1 MSRFL
6 NPDFLKTRLTGFR
19 DSPLPLLLRT
29 IVGIAILAT
38 LFFFIEPRTI
48 LQTFLSADLRFL
60 LVALMLLP
68 LNIGLQVIKW
78 KVLLNSFDKNIA
90 FTETTR
96 SIMHGLVLGSITPA
110 HIGEFA
116 GRLIVLKKIPRSV
129 IVGLTLL
136 DKLQIM
142 AVFAFFGIMSSMYF
156 LGARSWQVQ
165 VVTVVIAFPFLVV
178 AAKPDILAKIL
189 NRFRFLG
196 KERPWYDEFLGSLT
210 ILKGKLFVVTFV
222 FTFLFYGV
230 LYLQFYFLLNAF
242 FQTFLWQVF
251 LGFSAMMFYKSL
263 VPISIGDIGVREA
276 TSIFFLSLVGVPQ
289 EAAFSASLLL
299 AIINVFLPAIIG
311 LGFST
316 KEIEK
321 AGMS

>member
-1 MSRFL
+1 MSRIL
-6 NPDFLKTRLTGFR
+6 VQDFLKTHRTSLLK
-19 DSPLPLLLRT
+19 SPLPLLLRT
-29 IVGIAILAT
+29 IVGIAIFTT
-38 LFFFIEPRTI
+38 LFFFIKPKII
-48 LQTFLSADLRFL
+48 LQTFVTADLRFL
-60 LVALMLLP
+60 LVALILLP
-68 LNIGLQVIKW
+68 LNIGLQLIKW
-78 KVLLNSFDKNIA
+78 KVLLNAFDKNIT
-90 FTETTR
+90 FTETSR

-129 IVGLTLL
+129 VVGLTLL

-142 AVFAFFGIMSSMYF
+142 AVFAVFGVMSSMYF
-156 LGARSWQVQ
+156 FGARDWEVHIA
-165 VVTVVIAFPFLVV
+165 TVVIAFPFLVV

-189 NRFRFLG
+189 NQFRFLG

-276 TSIFFLSLVGVPQ
+276 TAIFFLSPVGVPQ
-289 EAAFSASLLL
+289 VAAFNASLLL

-316 KEIEK
+316 KEITK
-321 AGMS
+321 AELS